1 VNITRGTVEIS
12 LIGDGLQF
20 SFPKKNFFHHTDF
33 NIAFQEIINIGED
46 NDKGFDFL
54 YFNTK
59 HKGFKN
65 FHITAKENDDQF
77 VAFRDYVLSK
87 AVLFNK
93 SVPVDS
99 IITRKTIYQKLPM
112 KMLALFI
119 VLFLL
124 SYPFVSF
131 YIGTSWLNNLKY
143 WILII
148 MGTPIVMKVY
158 YQNFIK

>member
-1 VNITRGTVEIS
+1 MTKASTFFILIPNIR
-12 LIGDGLQF
+12 
-20 SFPKKNFFHHTDF
+20 
-33 NIAFQEIINIGED
+33 
-46 NDKGFDFL
+46 
-54 YFNTK
+54 
-59 HKGFKN
+59 GFKN

-99 IITRKTIYQKLPM
+99 IITQKTIYQKWPM
-112 KMLALFI
+112 KMLAFII